1 MRKRRRLLGFLVVGA
16 LFGSTL
22 PESPRSHASQEGI
35 LVWSAFSIESL
46 GIGSSG
52 PVSISGKQDQT
63 GPTAVTVKAFGRTY
77 VFGKDE
83 LQKLKG
89 VMMNGMQLSYE
100 SGYKELGGR
109 TLYIQLFRGFT
120 SGAQLRKTIEITE
133 RGDIVVGESSS
144 K

>member
-1 MRKRRRLLGFLVVGA
+1 MRKRRRLLGLLVVGA
-16 LFGSTL
+16 LFGWSP
-22 PESPRSHASQEGI
+22 PERPRAHASQEGI

-52 PVSISGKQDQT
+52 PVSISGKQDRT

-77 VFGKDE
+77 LLAKDH
-83 LQKLKG
+83 LQKLEG

-100 SGYKELGGR
+100 GGYKELGGR
-109 TLYIQLFRGFT
+109 TLYIQLLRGFT
-120 SGAQLRKTIEITE
+120 SGVPLRRTIEIRE
-133 RGDIVVGESSS
+133 RGDIVVQESPS